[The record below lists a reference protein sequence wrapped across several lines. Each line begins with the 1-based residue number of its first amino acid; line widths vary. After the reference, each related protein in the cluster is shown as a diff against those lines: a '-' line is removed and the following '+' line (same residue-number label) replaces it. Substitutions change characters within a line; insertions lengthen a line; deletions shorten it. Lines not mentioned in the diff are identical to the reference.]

1 VKSTT
6 QVHTAAHRK
15 DAFDCGTPVLN
26 QYLQQLAG
34 QDVKRKLSVC
44 FVLPDSDSEGIMGYY
59 TLSNNGIP
67 LDVLPPE
74 RRKKLPSFYTGIPVT
89 LLGRLAVDKRFRG
102 QGLGK
107 WLLMDALKRSYE
119 VSLNIAS
126 YAVVVDPLD
135 PEAEKF
141 YVKYGFIKLADS
153 GRMFLPMKTIG
164 AVFG

>member
-1 VKSTT
+1 VKISSE
-6 QVHTAAHRK
+6 VLGAGHRK
-15 DAFDCGTPVLN
+15 TEFDCGSALLN
-26 QYLQQLAG
+26 QYLQHQAG
-34 QDVKRKLSVC
+34 QDMKRKLSVC

-89 LLGRLAVDKRFRG
+89 LLGRLAVDKRFQG